1 MMESRNGTVPV
12 VLSVMAHPTLWPVAL
27 RQLFRLAPNG
37 WWRRWPFLPVPASG
51 YLLFRLETQYGST
64 ADETKAPRPT
74 DVVDYLRW
82 CRDWERT
89 DGR

>member
-1 MMESRNGTVPV
+1 MMESRSGTVAV
-12 VLSVMAHPTLWPVAL
+12 VLSVMAHPSLWPIAL

-37 WWRRWPFLPVPASG
+37 WWRRWPFLPVPANG
-51 YLLFRLETQYGST
+51 YLRFRLETQYGST
-64 ADETKAPRPT
+64 AGESEAPRPT